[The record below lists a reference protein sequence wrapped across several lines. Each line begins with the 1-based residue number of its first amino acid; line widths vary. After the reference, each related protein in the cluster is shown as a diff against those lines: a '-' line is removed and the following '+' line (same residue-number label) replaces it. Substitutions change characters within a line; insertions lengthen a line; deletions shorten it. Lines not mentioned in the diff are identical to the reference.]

1 MRTYAEDILPDV
13 PSKGA
18 KSNMHDQQNELS
30 LRHFYITI
38 FHSYFIGIFAQSSK
52 NTIAACEHVYKL
64 VRKNTDASGQKVGG
78 TESAYPAC
86 WTSGQTK
93 LWISHG
99 TLNVVADVPRREF
112 SGRFQVIPALA
123 MAHGFRELA

>member
-1 MRTYAEDILPDV
+1 MRTYAEDIPPNV

-18 KSNMHDQQNELS
+18 KSNMYDQ
-30 LRHFYITI
+30 R
-38 FHSYFIGIFAQSSK
+38 IFACK
-52 NTIAACEHVYKL
+52 NTIA
-64 VRKNTDASGQKVGG
+64 TSGQKVGG
-78 TESAYPAC
+78 MESAYPAC